1 MYYNLSLLSIAALFI
16 GMFVVSSIL
25 IRPILKIIRNFT
37 KVNLKK
43 NKRNKNFDLPLIK
56 CIFKLNLIHI
66 ILII

>member
-1 MYYNLSLLSIAALFI
+1 
-16 GMFVVSSIL
+16 MFVVSSIL

-37 KVNLKK
+37 KVNLKQ

>member
-1 MYYNLSLLSIAALFI
+1 MNARGRTTILSY
-16 GMFVVSSIL
+16 
-25 IRPILKIIRNFT
+25 LKIIRNFT
-37 KVNLKK
+37 KVNLKQ